1 MYDTDTQRILV
12 GLGWI
17 RCGFEDDSV
26 RIRVRI
32 GEASVDVWFGL
43 VWSGLVWCGLVWVGL
58 VGYCLVYIVLYDL
71 VWYGLECFGVAW
83 FGLAWSGPVGF
94 GLVRMVWSGLL
105 WHYLVCLST
114 YAVIGSGWPW
124 SGVTCHGLL

>member
-43 VWSGLVWCGLVWVGL
+43 VWSALARVDMAWLGLVWPD
-58 VGYCLVYIVLYDL
+58 GYINRNMYLYREMDL
-71 VWYGLECFGVAW
+71 L
-83 FGLAWSGPVGF
+83 
-94 GLVRMVWSGLL
+94 
-105 WHYLVCLST
+105 
-114 YAVIGSGWPW
+114 
-124 SGVTCHGLL
+124 